1 MASVGVTIEPM
12 DAAVG
17 LAYAVCAQTAMD
29 VDRAT
34 MAAQVLEAIEGGN
47 MKQAETFVYT
57 AIAVYCPSVSDT
69 PVLKR
74 LT

>member
-1 MASVGVTIEPM
+1 MGVAGAER
-12 DAAVG
+12 DDG
-17 LAYAVCAQTAMD
+17 SRHRGD
-29 VDRAT
+29 GD
-34 MAAQVLEAIEGGN
+34 